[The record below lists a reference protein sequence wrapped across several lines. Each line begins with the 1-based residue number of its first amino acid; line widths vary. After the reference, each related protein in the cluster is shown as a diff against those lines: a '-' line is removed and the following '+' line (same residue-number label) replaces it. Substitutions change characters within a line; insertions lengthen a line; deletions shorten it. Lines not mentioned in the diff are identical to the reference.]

1 MLAVVVTVTFAV
13 NVAWGARGAARAGGW
28 SVPQALGVGEVNARG
43 GSIPQVAIDAGGDV
57 VAVWRRYTPSG
68 YAIVS
73 AVRPA
78 ASGVWGKA
86 SLVHGSA
93 GGATFP
99 SLAMDGAG
107 NATVIWY
114 GRSGLESAVWTAASS
129 SWSAPVTI
137 AESAEAK
144 PRPAL
149 ALAPDGGALVA
160 FSDGPGIEV
169 ALRDAQGNWTLEP
182 VGGSGLVGVAPTVLS
197 AAAADGGQ
205 ALLGWKGSDGFSYR
219 SLRLGPGRW
228 GTVARR
234 TQRGRGEL
242 FGQLDPP
249 AVAIA
254 PTGESATVWI
264 DVTDPERIFGSLRA
278 PGRHFAAKR
287 PFKMIKPDDGFPSTP
302 RLAMNAAGDA
312 VAAWFSASATW
323 ASEHRAGKTGW
334 SPRLRVDAGGI
345 EGGQL
350 QTVAI
355 GASGTATALVLGTGS
370 SALRLDLLPSGATAW
385 SNGDEISLT
394 PHPDVIRIGVAL
406 TGDGRA
412 AATWRQGKTIYAAV
426 HPDPSLPP

>member
-1 MLAVVVTVTFAV
+1 MQRPVAVATSMLAVVVTVTFAV

-197 AAAADGGQ
+197 RRRCGRRAGAAGVEGIRW
-205 ALLGWKGSDGFSYR
+205 LLLPIAEARAGT
-219 SLRLGPGRW
+219 L

-242 FGQLDPP
+242 FGSRP
-249 AVAIA
+249 A
-254 PTGESATVWI
+254 
-264 DVTDPERIFGSLRA
+264 R
-278 PGRHFAAKR
+278 GRHRADRGVRHGLDRRHR
-287 PFKMIKPDDGFPSTP
+287 P
-302 RLAMNAAGDA
+302 
-312 VAAWFSASATW
+312 
-323 ASEHRAGKTGW
+323 
-334 SPRLRVDAGGI
+334 
-345 EGGQL
+345 
-350 QTVAI
+350 
-355 GASGTATALVLGTGS
+355 
-370 SALRLDLLPSGATAW
+370 
-385 SNGDEISLT
+385 
-394 PHPDVIRIGVAL
+394 
-406 TGDGRA
+406 
-412 AATWRQGKTIYAAV
+412 
-426 HPDPSLPP
+426 

>member
-1 MLAVVVTVTFAV
+1 M
-13 NVAWGARGAARAGGW
+13 
-28 SVPQALGVGEVNARG
+28 PQALGVGEVNARG

-78 ASGVWGKA
+78 ARRRLGKA
-86 SLVHGSA
+86 TLVHGSA
-93 GGATFP
+93 GGATFHR
-99 SLAMDGAG
+99 
-107 NATVIWY
+107 W
-114 GRSGLESAVWTAASS
+114 RWTAPGTPRSS
-129 SWSAPVTI
+129 GTDGRDSSCGVDGRVVSCVARVTI
-137 AESAEAK
+137 AESAEAR
-144 PRPAL
+144 PCPAL

>member
-1 MLAVVVTVTFAV
+1 
-13 NVAWGARGAARAGGW
+13 
-28 SVPQALGVGEVNARG
+28 VNARG
-43 GSIPQVAIDAGGDV
+43 GSIPQVAIDAAGDV
-57 VAVWRRYTPSG
+57 VAVWRRYTRSG

-86 SLVHGSA
+86 SLLPGSA
-93 GGATFP
+93 GGATSP
-99 SLAMDGAG
+99 SLAMDGTG

-114 GRSGLESAVWTAASS
+114 GRSGLQSAVWTAASA

-149 ALAPDGGALVA
+149 ALAPDGRALVA
-160 FSDGPGIEV
+160 FSDGSGIEA
-169 ALRDAQGNWTLEP
+169 ALRDAQGVWTLEA
-182 VGGSGLVGVAPTVLS
+182 VGGSSIACVAPTVLS

-205 ALLGWKGSDGFSYR
+205 ALLAWKGSDGFSYR
-219 SLRLGPGRW
+219 SLRLGQGRW

-234 TQRGRGEL
+234 TLRGREL
-242 FGQLDPP
+242 VEQHDSP

-254 PTGESATVWI
+254 PSGESAAVWI
-264 DVTDPERIFGSLRA
+264 DATDPGRIFESLRA
-278 PGRHFAAKR
+278 PGQHFAAKR

-323 ASEHRAGKTGW
+323 ASEHRAGTTSWG
-334 SPRLRVDAGGI
+334 PRLRVDAGGI

-350 QTVAI
+350 QSVAI
-355 GASGTATALVLGTGS
+355 GANGTATALVLATGS
-370 SALRLDLLPSGATAW
+370 AVLRLDLLPSGATGW
-385 SNGDEISLT
+385 SNGDEISLA
-394 PHPDVIRIGVAL
+394 PPPDVLRIGVAL

-412 AATWRQGKTIYAAV
+412 AATWRRGKTIYAVV
-426 HPDPSLPP
+426 HADPSRIPP